1 LADGARFTKRRS
13 DMKKCP
19 KCKTVDGS
27 NRGKPATYRF
37 CPMCGAKLEDA
48 KGRRIYMTRVE
59 WEEFNRIEHAVPW
72 NEDIKVKGLEDES
85 F

>member
-1 LADGARFTKRRS
+1 
-13 DMKKCP
+13 MKKCP
-19 KCKTVDGS
+19 KCKTVYGYR
-27 NRGKPATYRF
+27 RGKPGAYRF
-37 CPMCGAKLEDA
+37 CPLCGGKLEEVQ
-48 KGRRIYMTRVE
+48 KVYLTRAE

>member
-1 LADGARFTKRRS
+1 
-13 DMKKCP
+13 MKKCP
-19 KCKTVDGS
+19 KCKTVYGY

-37 CPMCGAKLEDA
+37 CPLCGGKLEEVQ
-48 KGRRIYMTRVE
+48 KVYLTRAE

-72 NEDIKVKGLEDES
+72 NADIKVKGLEDES